1 MILPAH
7 EADSINVGVDIID
20 GSVALL
26 LHSITSRKGEK
37 MKHLLKKSLTI
48 LMAGFCF
55 LSMTSCSK
63 PVVEEEKIQSGNITD
78 ELSPSPEKVSLSV
91 DDCLYDGE
99 IEVTVSPIKIQKNE
113 AEGWK
118 TYGYDVSSDE
128 LKEGTNGYFEIR
140 IPYDESFIMPGED
153 PNECLCAKCFNEETE
168 QWEYE
173 LCEVDEEN
181 KEVVVLSSHLSKH
194 AVMMFKD
201 KQSASKYGV
210 NLNKAFDDYQ
220 SLDEAMQ
227 TMRNFIDDTLAW
239 DDNYFTDKSAI
250 EVALDAF
257 HGILCPIPEKINN
270 HIYDSTS
277 CLGSAAAIATLGS
290 GFENSFFK
298 KAFNRMSKLGLYTS
312 VCKLS
317 LAYWKGNKSRDEIL
331 DLYSTLISTTVDLF
345 GYAAE
350 GLGPSVA
357 LSMSG
362 FYVVSVVISEMF
374 EEAKAIKME
383 NMAAVYE
390 YFGDQYESGKYSYR
404 KNKEWYDIFMD
415 IFDRYTAA
423 GKQEFIE
430 DAIERE
436 IRLYAE
442 KFWELDADTVNEVID
457 DAGYKRM
464 PYPSQSEIDQM
475 TSDYINNLHYR
486 LTPILSQ
493 CEKTMLLRQKEKAM
507 KMLQTCFN
515 YCNSPLTLEL
525 YDKSE
530 DKSFKNCLYRF
541 KGLGPNADDVFNAG
555 KLDDGKAVISFTF
568 AQYMNAGGPTQIE
581 LFEDEK
587 AMEENK
593 PCSTA
598 MIVPC
603 QNATEPSYAYFLKE
617 SNETVYFLAETA
629 YIAHDDSCAMEQ
641 EQPETCIG
649 PNGEE
654 TACIV
659 AREDCGV
666 SDTEINDSQIIVNY
680 KDEYGNAG
688 TTVIDYPGRIIKDIV
703 EFNNFNSSYTTVF
716 DIYTNK
722 NPDGQT
728 IYYSNNAFL
737 TGNISSC
744 IEDGTVCISFDG
756 ISLKYVQIPMK
767 ESEGR
772 ETNHID
778 IDGYEYGRQG
788 KWK

>member
-1 MILPAH
+1 MVILC
-7 EADSINVGVDIID
+7 
-20 GSVALL
+20 L
-26 LHSITSRKGEK
+26 
-37 MKHLLKKSLTI
+37 
-48 LMAGFCF
+48 F
-55 LSMTSCSK
+55 SMTSCSK
-63 PVVEEEKIQSGNITD
+63 PGVEEEKTSGNITN
-78 ELSPSPEKVSLSV
+78 ELSPNPEKVSLFV
-91 DDCLYDGE
+91 DDYLYDGE
-99 IEVTVSPIKIQKNE
+99 IKVTVSPINIQRNE

-128 LKEGTNGYFEIR
+128 LKEGVNGYFEIR
-140 IPYDESFIMPGED
+140 IPYDESFIKNGED
-153 PNECLCAKCFNEETE
+153 LNECLCAKCFNEETQ

-173 LCEVDEEN
+173 LCEVDETN
-181 KEVVVLSSHLSKH
+181 KEVVILSSHLSKH

-210 NLNKAFDDYQ
+210 NLNTAFDDYQ
-220 SLDEAMQ
+220 SFDEAMQ

-239 DDNYFTDKSAI
+239 DDNYFNDKAAI

-257 HGILCPIPEKINN
+257 HGVLCPIPEKINN

-298 KAFNRMSKLGLYTS
+298 KAFNKMSKLGLYTS

-317 LAYWKGNKSRDEIL
+317 NAFYKNSKSREEIL
-331 DLYSTLISTTVDLF
+331 DLYNTLISTTVDLF

-362 FYVVSVVISEMF
+362 FYVVSVVINEMF

-390 YFGDQYESGKYSYR
+390 YFGDQYKSGKYAYR
-404 KNKEWYDIFMD
+404 TNKEWYDIFMD
-415 IFDRYTAA
+415 IFDRYTEA
-423 GKQEFIE
+423 GKQDFIQ

-464 PYPSQSEIDQM
+464 PYPSQAEIDQM
-475 TSDYINNLHYR
+475 TSDYINNLHFR
-486 LTPILSQ
+486 LSPILSQ
-493 CEKTMLLRQKEKAM
+493 CEKTMLLRQREKAM

-530 DKSFKNCLYRF
+530 DKCLNNCIYRF

-555 KLDDGKAVISFTF
+555 KLTDGKAIVNFTF
-568 AQYMNAGGPTQIE
+568 AQYMNAGGPTQVE
-581 LFEDEK
+581 LFENEK
-587 AMEENK
+587 ALEENK

-598 MIVPC
+598 MIVPS
-603 QNATEPSYAYFLKE
+603 QTATDPSYVYFEKDN
-617 SNETVYFLAETA
+617 NETVYFLDTTA
-629 YIAHDDSCAMEQ
+629 YIAHDDSCAVAQ
-641 EQPETCIG
+641 EQPETCYG

-654 TACIV
+654 TACV
-659 AREDCGV
+659 LAREDCGV
-666 SDTEINDSQIIVNY
+666 SDIEINDSQIIIRY
-680 KDEYGNAG
+680 EDEYGDV
-688 TTVIDYPGRIIKDIV
+688 TTTTIDYPGRIVKDV
-703 EFNNFNSSYTTVF
+703 TEFNNFKAPFILAF
-716 DIYTNK
+716 DVYTNK
-722 NPDGQT
+722 KPDGQT
-728 IYYSNNAFL
+728 VYYSNGSFL
-737 TGNISSC
+737 SGNISSC
-744 IEDGTVCISFDG
+744 LEGETICISING
-756 ISLKYVQIPMK
+756 VSLRYVQMSMK
-767 ESEGR
+767 EAENKT
-772 ETNHID
+772 TNHLD
-778 IDGYEYGRQG
+778 IDGYGYGLQG